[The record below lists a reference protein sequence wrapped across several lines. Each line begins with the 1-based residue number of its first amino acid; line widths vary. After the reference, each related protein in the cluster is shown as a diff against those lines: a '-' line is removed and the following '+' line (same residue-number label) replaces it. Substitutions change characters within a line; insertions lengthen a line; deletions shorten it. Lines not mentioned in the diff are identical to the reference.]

1 MDYGMWNDRT
11 NMSMLTDF
19 YELTM
24 ANGYLNSGNRDKIV
38 YFDMFFRNI
47 PENGGYAVM
56 AGLEQV
62 IDYLSSLKF
71 SEDDL
76 TFLKDNYHFNDEF
89 ISYLRDF
96 EFTCDVWAIPEGT
109 VVFPKE
115 PLVKVRGP
123 IIQAQLLETALLC
136 TINHQTLIAT
146 KTARIVRAAEGRPV
160 MEFGARRAQGF
171 DASVLGARAAYIAG
185 AAGTSC
191 TICGQQFDIPLSGTM
206 AHSWVMLFDNEFEAF
221 KAYSLA
227 YPDGA
232 LLLVD
237 TYDVLRS
244 GIPNAIKCAKEV
256 LEPMGKRLKGI
267 RIDSGD
273 LTYMTQSARKMLD
286 EAGLTDCKITV
297 SNALDEYLIRDLISQ
312 GACIDSFGVGERL
325 ITSKAEPVFGGVY
338 KIAAV
343 EADDGTI
350 IPKMKI
356 SDSVGKVTN
365 PCSKKIV
372 RFYDNATGKAL
383 ADVVMM
389 ADEEIPNGEPYEIF
403 DPENT
408 WKSKVLENYRTR
420 EIMVQIFKDGKLVYN
435 KPTIAEI
442 RAYCTTEL
450 DSLWDSVK
458 RFENP
463 HNYYVDLSPK
473 LWKNMANPIV
483 TIQMKDGGVMKAELY
498 PEIAPITVQNFIDLA
513 SKGFYN
519 GLIFHRVIP
528 GFMIQGGDPDGIGTG
543 GPGYCIKGEFRANGF
558 RNDLKHTRGV
568 LSMARAMDPDSAGS
582 QFFIMH
588 EDYPSLDGQ
597 YAAFGKLI
605 EGIEVVDKIAS
616 VRTDY
621 MDKPLE
627 PQQIEF
633 MTVQL

>member
-1 MDYGMWNDRT
+1 MDYGMWNERT

-24 ANGYLNSGNRDKIV
+24 ANGYLDNGCGDTIV
-38 YFDMFFRNI
+38 YFDAFFRNV
-47 PENGGYAVM
+47 PEGGGYAVM
-56 AGLEQV
+56 AGVEQV
-62 IDYLSSLKF
+62 IDYLSNLHF
-71 SEDDL
+71 SERDL
-76 TFLKDNYHFNDEF
+76 EFLQTNYHFGDKF
-89 ISYLRDF
+89 IEYLRNF

-109 VVFPKE
+109 VVFPRE

-191 TICGQQFDIPLSGTM
+191 TICGQQFNIPLSGTM
-206 AHSWVMLFDNEFEAF
+206 AHSWVMLFDTEFDAF
-221 KAYSLA
+221 KAYSLT

-244 GIPNAIKCAKEV
+244 GIPNAIRCAKEV

-273 LTYMTQSARKMLD
+273 LTYMTQQARKMLD

-297 SNALDEYLIRDLISQ
+297 SNALDEYLIRDLINQ

-343 EADDGTI
+343 EDKDGNV

-356 SDSVGKVTN
+356 SDSIGKVTN
-365 PCSKKIV
+365 PCNKEII
-372 RFYDNATGKAL
+372 RFYDKATGKAL
-383 ADVVMM
+383 ADVLMI
-389 ADEEIPNGEPYEIF
+389 AGEEVPNGEPYEIF
-403 DPENT
+403 DPNVT
-408 WKSKVLENYRTR
+408 WKSKVLENYTTR
-420 EIMVQIFKDGKLVYN
+420 KLLVPIFEHGKLVYN

-442 RAYCTTEL
+442 RAYCTKEL

-463 HNYYVDLSPK
+463 HDYYVDLSPK
-473 LWKNMANPIV
+473 LWKI
-483 TIQMKDGGVMKAELY
+483 KDDILRSYK
-498 PEIAPITVQNFIDLA
+498 
-513 SKGFYN
+513 
-519 GLIFHRVIP
+519 HR
-528 GFMIQGGDPDGIGTG
+528 
-543 GPGYCIKGEFRANGF
+543 
-558 RNDLKHTRGV
+558 
-568 LSMARAMDPDSAGS
+568 
-582 QFFIMH
+582 
-588 EDYPSLDGQ
+588 
-597 YAAFGKLI
+597 
-605 EGIEVVDKIAS
+605 
-616 VRTDY
+616 
-621 MDKPLE
+621 
-627 PQQIEF
+627 
-633 MTVQL
+633 

>member
-1 MDYGMWNDRT
+1 MDYGMWNERT

-24 ANGYLNSGNRDKIV
+24 ANGYLDNGCGDTIV
-38 YFDMFFRNI
+38 YFDAFFRNV
-47 PENGGYAVM
+47 PEGGGYAVM
-56 AGLEQV
+56 AGVEQV
-62 IDYLSSLKF
+62 IDYLSNLHF
-71 SEDDL
+71 SERDL
-76 TFLKDNYHFNDEF
+76 EFLQNNYHFGDKF
-89 ISYLRDF
+89 IEYLRNF

-109 VVFPKE
+109 VVFPRE

-191 TICGQQFDIPLSGTM
+191 TICGQQFNIPHSGTM
-206 AHSWVMLFDNEFEAF
+206 AHSWVMLFDTEFDAF
-221 KAYSLA
+221 KAYSLT

-244 GIPNAIKCAKEV
+244 GIPNAIRCAKEV

-273 LTYMTQSARKMLD
+273 LTYMTQQARKMLD

-297 SNALDEYLIRDLISQ
+297 SNALDEYLIRDLINQ

-343 EADDGTI
+343 EDKDGNI

-356 SDSVGKVTN
+356 SDSIGKVTN
-365 PCSKKIV
+365 PCNKEII
-372 RFYDNATGKAL
+372 RFYDKATGKAL
-383 ADVVMM
+383 ADVLMV
-389 ADEEIPNGEPYEIF
+389 AGEEIPSGEPYEIF
-403 DPENT
+403 DPNVT
-408 WKSKVLENYRTR
+408 WKSKVLENYTTR
-420 EIMVQIFKDGKLVYN
+420 KLLVPIFEHGKLVYN

-442 RAYCTTEL
+442 RAYCTKEL

-463 HNYYVDLSPK
+463 HDYYVDLSPK
-473 LWKNMANPIV
+473 LWKI
-483 TIQMKDGGVMKAELY
+483 KDDILRSYK
-498 PEIAPITVQNFIDLA
+498 
-513 SKGFYN
+513 
-519 GLIFHRVIP
+519 HR
-528 GFMIQGGDPDGIGTG
+528 
-543 GPGYCIKGEFRANGF
+543 
-558 RNDLKHTRGV
+558 
-568 LSMARAMDPDSAGS
+568 
-582 QFFIMH
+582 
-588 EDYPSLDGQ
+588 
-597 YAAFGKLI
+597 
-605 EGIEVVDKIAS
+605 
-616 VRTDY
+616 
-621 MDKPLE
+621 
-627 PQQIEF
+627 
-633 MTVQL
+633 